1 MVGDVLFN
9 DTPNIFMVENVLFND
24 TQNTF
29 MVGNVLFN
37 DTSIT
42 FYLKLYVVEYIVK
55 DHSDKKK

>member
-1 MVGDVLFN
+1 MVDVLFN

-37 DTSIT
+37 DTSNT
-42 FYLKLYVVEYIVK
+42 FYLKFYGVEYIVK